1 MLRPEVLVGR
11 LGSLR
16 VRIQR
21 CLILLQKFLLDGY
34 IMVGDAE
41 NGQPV
46 LWFLDLASFFLH
58 GGYFSYQF
66 VLDEDER
73 LHRVLEGELVLAHLT
88 KNSTNVKVDVRWIQ
102 HL

>member
-1 MLRPEVLVGR
+1 MLRPKVLVGR

-21 CLILLQKFLLDGY
+21 CLILLQKFLLDSY

-41 NGQPV
+41 DGQPV
-46 LWFLDLASFFLH
+46 LRLLDLLSLFLLRVYF
-58 GGYFSYQF
+58 GYQL

-88 KNSTNVKVDVRWIQ
+88 ENGTNVKVDVRWVQ